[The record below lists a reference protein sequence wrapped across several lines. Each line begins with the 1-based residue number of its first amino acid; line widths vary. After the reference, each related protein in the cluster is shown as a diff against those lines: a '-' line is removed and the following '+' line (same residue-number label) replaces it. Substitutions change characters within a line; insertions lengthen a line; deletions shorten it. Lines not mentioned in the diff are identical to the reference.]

1 MQKKLIAL
9 AVASV
14 VSGGAFAQSNVTV
27 YGRID
32 YALKQSSG
40 DSGGLVNQKSTTSF
54 AEGVQAGS
62 RIGFKGAED
71 LGNGLKAIF
80 ELEYG
85 LSVDESANN
94 VVNTAAAATP
104 NANGGAVKFTG
115 TAATWLNR
123 HSYVGLTGGF
133 GTVVGGRLDGVR
145 YNIFN
150 GYDSSLGAANFVQ
163 ITRQVDRANNAIA
176 YISPNFNGFSFL
188 AAYGTHILGANATV
202 LGATPGAAAGLTGL
216 NATTTEAAGNLG
228 DFKLATFKVDYVN
241 GPMKLTFDVEEVKA
255 KDISGS
261 GALAALG
268 GGLTDKISVMT
279 IGGSYDFGM
288 IKVSGVYDTLKDELT
303 GAGTLQEKHTW
314 FISAKMPFGQWSAKT
329 TYGKSEDQKNSAA
342 DVKKFG
348 IGIDYALSKRTTLYA
363 DYGKVSNGSASYVGI
378 SSSNN
383 AYGPTGN
390 YGGVAPGAV
399 AATGVRMI
407 DIGMSHNF

>member
-85 LSVDESANN
+85 LAVDESANH
-94 VVNTAAAATP
+94 VINTAAAATP
-104 NANGGAVKFTG
+104 NANGGSVKFTG

-150 GYDSSLGAANFVQ
+150 GYDNSLGAANFVQ

-176 YISPNFNGFSFL
+176 YISPNFNGFSFV
-188 AAYGTHILGANATV
+188 AAYGTHILGANGTV

-216 NATTTEAAGNLG
+216 NATTTENPGNLG

-241 GPMKLTFDVEEVKA
+241 GPMQLTFDVEQVKA

-303 GAGTLQEKHTW
+303 RAGTLQEKHTW

-329 TYGKSEDQKNSAA
+329 TYGKSEDQQNSAA

-348 IGIDYALSKRTTLYA
+348 IGIDYALSKRTTVYA

-383 AYGPTGN
+383 AYGPTTN
-390 YGGVAPGAV
+390 YAGAV
-399 AATGVRMI
+399 PGTVLTGVRMI